1 MNRSIL
7 SLCVNVSQIILC
19 CVDWGKSRQK
29 DPQVLWPKMAFWC
42 NRSSGP
48 TGPSGS
54 TGPSGPTCTSSPT
67 GPTGPTGSSGPT
79 GPSGPNWPSGV
90 VDNLQCAINRV

>member
-19 CVDWGKSRQK
+19 CVDWGKSRQN
-29 DPQVLWPKMAFWC
+29 DAQVLRPKLAFWY
-42 NRSSGP
+42 SGP

-90 VDNLQCAINRV
+90 VDNLQCAINWV